1 MRLVFLAAPIPRFRL
16 CRWWELKIDFDN
28 AEPMS
33 APFLGVL
40 VGVCCRPTDLFPA
53 DLDLDRKRSH
63 KPDISTASGAR
74 FGIEVNVCVQ
84 VTAAMDRRRSL
95 ARYQLGI

>member
-33 APFLGVL
+33 ALFLGVL

-53 DLDLDRKRSH
+53 DLCLDGTVH
-63 KPDISTASGAR
+63 TVQISLLRPMRGLELRLMLS
-74 FGIEVNVCVQ
+74 
-84 VTAAMDRRRSL
+84 SK
-95 ARYQLGI
+95 